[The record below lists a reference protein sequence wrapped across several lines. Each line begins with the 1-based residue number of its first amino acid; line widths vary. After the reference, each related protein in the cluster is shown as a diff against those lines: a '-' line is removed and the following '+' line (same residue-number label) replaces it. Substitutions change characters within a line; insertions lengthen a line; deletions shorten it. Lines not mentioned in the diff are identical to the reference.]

1 MPSLKALP
9 DAEERVSNAVFL
21 THGRA
26 ASRSGGMRQMAL
38 AHRGLRQIPNLEP
51 QVRPFSRALSHGLTI
66 KLPFDRIKGSAWLAC
81 PD

>member
-1 MPSLKALP
+1 MPSLRALP

-26 ASRSGGMRQMAL
+26 ASRSGGVRQLAL
-38 AHRGLRQIPNLEP
+38 ANRGWRRIPNREP
-51 QVRPFSRALSHGLTI
+51 RVRPFSRQLSGGLKI
-66 KLPFDRIKGSAWLAC
+66 KLPFDRIKWSGRLAC